1 MRDFFCWL
9 IEPTN
14 RNTNIFTLLTVVLS
28 GLISW
33 FISAKYFAKGNRENL
48 RVSLLYPMKQ
58 ILEEAYSWK
67 NYQRLVHISKEYSA
81 RYLKKSEVEIVNK
94 LLDSYKEVCRY
105 DYDFVCADSL
115 FSYFKNKLEE
125 NKIDLKYEPI
135 YVDGELVDVDFPA
148 DLLYMTDDLAKI
160 INIHPPQYETEA
172 CCEKVVMIFNSYC
185 KMCYEHEPIVYFDDK
200 SFKEVINESDVSK
213 AWDEKFEK
221 IENAKNDFLSM
232 DVLKK

>member
-1 MRDFFCWL
+1 MIDFLNWL
-9 IEPTN
+9 IEPAN

-33 FISAKYFAKGNRENL
+33 FISAKYFTKGNRENL

-58 ILEEAYSWK
+58 IIEESYSWK
-67 NYQRLVHISKEYSA
+67 NYQKLVCISKEYSA
-81 RYLKKSEVEIVNK
+81 RYLKKSEVEIVSK

-115 FSYFKNKLEE
+115 FSYFKKKLEE
-125 NKIDLKYEPI
+125 NKIVLKYEPI
-135 YVDGELVDVDFPA
+135 YVDGELVDVDFPG
-148 DLLYMTDDLAKI
+148 DLLYMTDDLARI

-172 CCEKVVMIFNSYC
+172 CCEKVVIIFNSYC

-200 SFKEVINESDVSK
+200 SFQEVINESDVSK

-232 DVLKK
+232 DVLK